1 MYHMNRSTKYW
12 LIGTILL
19 LAIYVVIFLFRKNLD
34 HTFLMWV
41 MVLMPVTWLVLLF
54 LTSLLDKN
62 GEYRKDQ
69 LS

>member
-1 MYHMNRSTKYW
+1 MNRSTKYW

-19 LAIYVVIFLFRKNLD
+19 LAIYVVIFLFRKNFD
-34 HTFLMWV
+34 HTFLFWV

-62 GEYRKDQ
+62 GEYR
-69 LS
+69 